1 MNHLNAPVRA
11 NFFNCTAS
19 SSSFTLRFRQ
29 LLQSISYS
37 MFACVAC
44 ALLIAQSAYAG
55 ARGEYFNG
63 TSLSGAPIERY
74 DQNVDFDWKLGA
86 PIQGLSADNFSVR
99 WTSQLT
105 PQSTAPYTVCA
116 AGDDGVRLWVNGELL
131 VDDWIDSAAKERCGT
146 IKLTAAQTYSLKLEY
161 FERTG
166 QASIKLLW
174 SSPNMAKQVV
184 PATALSCCSDRG
196 GIAGRMSKGRELD
209 PNASLGIGSRE
220 INYNWGNRAA
230 KDEFGAD
237 NFTVR
242 WSGIASP
249 KTSGRYT
256 FYVTADDGVRL
267 RVNGVTLVD
276 KWFEQAAST
285 YSGTAE
291 TVSSGGFQIELDYFE
306 NAGQASVKLEWE
318 GPNQPREVI
327 PMGAFFATFGL
338 GTPLNSSLLQ
348 NASTTP
354 PPATTGRVLFVAN
367 NGNDSNAGTQAAP
380 FATIQKAVDA
390 AQPGETVRVAAG
402 NYNVTQP
409 INVFNK
415 KATKEKPITL
425 EGTNKPVLRWNGGV
439 MNGFDG
445 VITVRDSSHIIVR
458 GFRVENSGLFGILA
472 QETDSVTIENNV
484 VDTSIASGI
493 AYFTGSNAI
502 VRGNDLSR
510 FCNNGQNGTKY
521 NCQEGLSIADVV
533 GFDVDGNIVHDALQS
548 GAPGGKPAN
557 PGGGEGIDVKGA
569 SRNGTVRNNTV
580 YNLNQLGIYI
590 DGYSKKV
597 ENVQVFNNIVHNT
610 SAGIVIA
617 AETETGGV
625 SNVDVL
631 NNLVFNNGLDGIS
644 ISGTYVGNNPSG
656 QPGLR
661 DGIRIFHNT
670 SVGNG
675 FNANKSSWDKSN
687 NYGSGINVDSSNVRA
702 ILIANNVVANNST
715 TQVTAKSTVDRTRLT
730 IDRNLSF
737 PSGRGGEILGNNAI
751 TSDPKFVDVLNKNFR
766 LSQQSP
772 AISAASNASPKPK
785 TDLAGELRDTSG
797 PSDLGAYEY

>member
-1 MNHLNAPVRA
+1 MNHPNIATPVRVI
-11 NFFNCTAS
+11 CLHRS
-19 SSSFTLRFRQ
+19 SACARTYRELFLFIVYWT
-29 LLQSISYS
+29 
-37 MFACVAC
+37 FACLALM
-44 ALLIAQSAYAG
+44 LLIAQSAHAG

-74 DQNVDFDWKLGA
+74 DTNIDFDWKLGA
-86 PIQGLSADNFSVR
+86 PIQGVSADNFSVR

-105 PQSTAPYTVCA
+105 PQATAPYTVCA

-131 VDDWIDSAAKERCGT
+131 VNDWIDSAVKERCGT
-146 IKLTAAQTYSLKLEY
+146 ISLTAAQTYSLKLEY

-174 SSPNMAKQVV
+174 SSPSMAKEVI
-184 PATALSCCSDRG
+184 PATALGCCSDRS

-209 PNASLGIGSRE
+209 ANASLGIGSRE
-220 INYNWGNRAA
+220 INYNWANRAA

-237 NFTVR
+237 NFTIR

-276 KWFEQAAST
+276 KWFEQGATT
-285 YSGTAE
+285 YSGTSE

-338 GTPLNSSLLQ
+338 GAPLNSSLLQ
-348 NASTTP
+348 SVTATP
-354 PPATTGRVLFVAN
+354 PPVATGRILFVAAS
-367 NGNDSNAGTQAAP
+367 GNDANAGSESAP
-380 FATIQKAVDA
+380 FATIQKAIDVV
-390 AQPGETVRVAAG
+390 QPGETVRVAAG
-402 NYNVTQP
+402 NYTITRP
-409 INVFNK
+409 ISILNK
-415 KATKEKPITL
+415 KATKDKPITL
-425 EGTNKPVLRWNGGV
+425 EGVNKPVLRWAGGV
-439 MNGFDG
+439 IDGFDG
-445 VITVRDSSHIIVR
+445 VVTVRGSSHIIVR
-458 GFRVENSGLFGILA
+458 GLRIENSGLFGVLA

-484 VDTSIASGI
+484 IDTSIASGI

-510 FCNNGQNGTKY
+510 FCNNGQDGTKY
-521 NCQEGLSIADVV
+521 SCQEGLSIADVV
-533 GFDVDGNIVHDALQS
+533 GFDVDSNMVHDALQL

-569 SRNGTVRNNTV
+569 SRNGAVRNNTV

-590 DGYSKKV
+590 DGYNKKV

-625 SNVDVL
+625 SNVDIF
-631 NNLVFNNGLDGIS
+631 NNLVFNNGLDGIA
-644 ISGTYVGNNPSG
+644 ISGTYVGNKPNG

-661 DGIRIFHNT
+661 DDIRIYHNT

-675 FNANKSSWDKSN
+675 FSANKSSWDKSV
-687 NYGSGINVDSSNVRA
+687 NYGNGINVDSSNVRA
-702 ILIANNVVANNST
+702 ILIANNIVANNST
-715 TQVTAKSTVDRTRLT
+715 TQITAKSTVDRARLT

-751 TSDPKFVDVLNKNFR
+751 TGDPKFVDALNKNYR
-766 LSQQSP
+766 LGQLSP
-772 AISAASNASPKPK
+772 AISAASRTSPKPK